1 MYCSSSLQVSSLLV
15 PNCKVKRL
23 LSALVLVSAIIT
35 YIFFFVL
42 SPCISSVTHL
52 KVLVQNNITLS
63 SSLEVKKSWGRQA
76 SLNASLPINTSLNS
90 SQTVVSMPMP
100 QQSLVSVDEYTS
112 TAQESEGN
120 VTIAMTVFASHV
132 AEYRSWA
139 KGVITQIS
147 PLVQHNC
154 SKLMAGDEAELKKVS
169 KIRSAKKQTLEN
181 FNLSSC
187 RHIREEFYN
196 NFYVSEVERM
206 FPIAFTL
213 VVHKNAQQTVRFLKA
228 IYRPHNL
235 YCIHPD
241 PNSGEDFREVFKLLS
256 QCLGNVFLPAHI
268 HNVTYDT
275 QSTIFEAQLSCLR
288 ELEKRP
294 SKWYYV
300 INLCSRELPLKT
312 NRFIVESLRALN
324 GTSIVRPHPVDK
336 HTLLERFPKMNITS
350 SEQGPNFKFY
360 KSLAYNALSYALVQF
375 ILRNSTIQ
383 ELLQWMSENVRIPE
397 EHFYA
402 TVYMMPETPG
412 GFYSL
417 KSSYRRNDLPLVLK
431 VIWKHVRSSPYYKPD
446 EQCASKYHLHEICIL
461 TSADLPQI
469 KRVMEWNVWFFNKY
483 FMEDDHVVM
492 DCVEEVL
499 VRNNK
504 QEFTRDYP
512 DSLR

>member
-1 MYCSSSLQVSSLLV
+1 MCSHTVKHLLQILI
-15 PNCKVKRL
+15 L
-23 LSALVLVSAIIT
+23 LSA
-35 YIFFFVL
+35 
-42 SPCISSVTHL
+42 
-52 KVLVQNNITLS
+52 ITLLVTCITATLFHS
-63 SSLEVKKSWGRQA
+63 SS
-76 SLNASLPINTSLNS
+76 I
-90 SQTVVSMPMP
+90 
-100 QQSLVSVDEYTS
+100 
-112 TAQESEGN
+112 
-120 VTIAMTVFASHV
+120 HV
-132 AEYRSWA
+132 ARNMRFWSQGSKALFSRVTNYRSWE

-147 PLVQHNC
+147 RAPPVDWNC
-154 SKLMAGDEAELKKVS
+154 TKLMNGDKAELKRVS
-169 KIRSAKKQTLEN
+169 NLLSEKNNTKTNTSALYNTNCSQIK
-181 FNLSSC
+181 
-187 RHIREEFYN
+187 EEFIN
-196 NFYVSEVERM
+196 NFYTSEVERM

-256 QCLGNVFLPAHI
+256 QCLSNVFLPAHI

-275 QSTIFEAQLSCLR
+275 QSTIFEAQLCCLR

-324 GTSIVRPHPVDK
+324 GTSIVRPHPVNK
-336 HTLLERFPKMNITS
+336 HTLLERFPKIKIAS
-350 SEQGPNFKFY
+350 SEQTSLRLAKKCPRRNNTAASRSTKCTKMTNITAKMSYNQTAERPPVTQVLPEQYSNLTFY
-360 KSLAYNALSYALVQF
+360 KSMAYNALSHQF
-375 ILRNSTIQ
+375 VHFFLNNYTTQ
-383 ELLQWMSENVRIPE
+383 VLLQWMIENVHIPE

-402 TVYMMPETPG
+402 TVFMMPAAPG
-412 GFYSL
+412 GFYSVATPSNVRSL
-417 KSSYRRNDLPLVLK
+417 PQVYKSV
-431 VIWKHVRSSPYYKPD
+431 WKHDYSSPYYDPH
-446 EQCASKYHLHEICIL
+446 EQCASNYTVHQVCIL
-461 TSADLPQI
+461 TSAHMPQI
-469 KRVMEWNVWFFNKY
+469 KQVMKFNIWFFNKY

-492 DCVEEVL
+492 DCVEKEL

>member
-1 MYCSSSLQVSSLLV
+1 MCSHG
-15 PNCKVKRL
+15 VKRL
-23 LSALVLVSAIIT
+23 LQILILLSAITLLVTCIT
-35 YIFFFVL
+35 ATLFH
-42 SPCISSVTHL
+42 SSSVHVARNMRFWSQKREEL
-52 KVLVQNNITLS
+52 FLRITNYR
-63 SSLEVKKSWGRQA
+63 SLE
-76 SLNASLPINTSLNS
+76 
-90 SQTVVSMPMP
+90 
-100 QQSLVSVDEYTS
+100 
-112 TAQESEGN
+112 
-120 VTIAMTVFASHV
+120 
-132 AEYRSWA
+132 

-147 PLVQHNC
+147 PPVDRNC
-154 SKLMAGDEAELKKVS
+154 TKLMNGDEAELKRVS
-169 KIRSAKKQTLEN
+169 MLLSEKNNKTNTSA
-181 FNLSSC
+181 LSDYNTSC
-187 RHIREEFYN
+187 SQIKEAFLN
-196 NFYVSEVERM
+196 NFYTSEDEKS

-256 QCLGNVFLPAHI
+256 QCLSNVFLPAHI

-324 GTSIVRPHPVDK
+324 GTSIVSSQPVDK
-336 HTLLERFPKMNITS
+336 HTLLERFPKMNIIS
-350 SEQGPNFKFY
+350 SEQTSSRLAEKCPRRNNTAASQSTKMTNITAKMSYNQTAERPPVTEVLPEQYSNLTFY
-360 KSLAYNALSYALVQF
+360 KSMAYNALSRQF
-375 ILRNSTIQ
+375 VHFFLHNYTTQ
-383 ELLQWMSENVRIPE
+383 VLLQWMIANVHIPE

-402 TVYMMPETPG
+402 TVFMMPAAPG
-412 GFYSL
+412 GFYSVATPSNVRSL
-417 KSSYRRNDLPLVLK
+417 PQVYKSV
-431 VIWKHVRSSPYYKPD
+431 WKHDHSSPYYKPG
-446 EQCASKYHLHEICIL
+446 EQCASNYTVHEVCIL
-461 TSADLPQI
+461 TSAHLPQI
-469 KRVMEWNVWFFNKY
+469 KQVMKFNIWFFNKY